1 MTTAQKII
9 KYCAIAFA
17 ISLMVGIISGFVM
30 MFNIIGNIL
39 YDDAI
44 VYDNSVSINSNTK
57 VLNIDLNISN
67 LTIKKGDK
75 LNIISNNKYIKV
87 DKNDGIVNIKEKNHL
102 GFNYKD
108 NKVTITIPT
117 NIKLDNVNLNAGAG
131 KITID
136 YLNTSKINFSLGAGK
151 VTIKELNVDKETFI
165 DGGAGKIEI
174 LSGNIN
180 NLNFD
185 MGIGNTIIKSNITGN
200 SDIDC
205 GIGALELNLL
215 NNMKNYTFEI
225 EKGLGSVTLNKENV
239 KEGKIGSGINL
250 IEIDGGVGSININT
264 QEK

>member
-1 MTTAQKII
+1 M
-9 KYCAIAFA
+9 
-17 ISLMVGIISGFVM
+17 
-30 MFNIIGNIL
+30 
-39 YDDAI
+39 
-44 VYDNSVSINSNTK
+44 
-57 VLNIDLNISN
+57 
-67 LTIKKGDK
+67 
-75 LNIISNNKYIKV
+75 
-87 DKNDGIVNIKEKNHL
+87 
-102 GFNYKD
+102 
-108 NKVTITIPT
+108 
-117 NIKLDNVNLNAGAG
+117 
-131 KITID
+131 
-136 YLNTSKINFSLGAGK
+136 GAGK
-151 VTIKELNVDKETFI
+151 VAIKELNVDKETFI

-180 NLNFD
+180 NLNFN

-215 NNMKNYTFEI
+215 NNMKNYTFDI